1 MKRGNRLLLAVAG
14 ITAVLVLVQFA
25 LISEQSAAY
34 FEEGEPLQLEENASE
49 KKAPVFK
56 EVTTLPVLLMHGMG
70 DAAGNGGM
78 MRIQKVGDSDC
89 STAG

>member
-1 MKRGNRLLLAVAG
+1 
-14 ITAVLVLVQFA
+14 
-25 LISEQSAAY
+25 
-34 FEEGEPLQLEENASE
+34 
-49 KKAPVFK
+49 
-56 EVTTLPVLLMHGMG
+56 VLLMHGMG